1 MIITLGVLGNVKL
14 REESPSQWEQGVVTH
29 SGYTEQGIRVHL
41 FKGTGWTHGEM
52 WNNAIMLDFY
62 FLICEGGIHVQGI

>member
-1 MIITLGVLGNVKL
+1 MIVDLGVIGIVKM

-52 WNNAIMLDFY
+52 WNSAIMLNY
-62 FLICEGGIHVQGI
+62 YEVV